1 MKTPRLMARP
11 GSSPCAARWREEIQ
25 KSVVALAV
33 LLTFIAFCPLASAEE
48 APPKESLSPTE
59 SAPAKDS
66 ISKGDKWQVEV
77 TPYFWAAALRGD
89 VMVKGLDS
97 KINMSFLDLVQY
109 LDVGG
114 MAHMEAW
121 KGNWGIFTDG
131 MYMKLSATGDATG
144 QRVGLIGGNVKIE
157 EWIVELGGFYRVGQW
172 TPDERKVT
180 LDVLGGGRYWDL
192 KGTLNFSAPTIGFAF
207 DKSGSKDWVD
217 PFIGLRMTANLTRDF
232 YFQARGDIG
241 GFGVGSDF
249 SWNASGVFG
258 YSFTP
263 SVNAWLGYR
272 AMMVNYESGSGFSQ
286 FKYDVTMYGP
296 VMGVGFRF

>member
-1 MKTPRLMARP
+1 MNTVRPMARP
-11 GSSPCAARWREEIQ
+11 GSKQ
-25 KSVVALAV
+25 SVAKWKTKKVFATLVV
-33 LLTFIAFCPLASAEE
+33 LLAFMVLCPLAFAQE
-48 APPKESLSPTE
+48 APPKESPPVKESPPK
-59 SAPAKDS
+59 SQ
-66 ISKGDKWQVEV
+66 GDKWQVEV

-263 SVNAWLGYR
+263 SANAWLGYR

-296 VMGVGFRF
+296 MMGVGFRF